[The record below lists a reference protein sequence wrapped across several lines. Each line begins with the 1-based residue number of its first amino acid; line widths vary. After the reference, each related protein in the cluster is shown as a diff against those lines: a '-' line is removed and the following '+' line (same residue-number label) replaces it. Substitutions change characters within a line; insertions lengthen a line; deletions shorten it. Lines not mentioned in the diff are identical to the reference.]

1 MSGLWMLASVMGP
14 AMGAQS
20 GSPGIWMCGVQV
32 AKRAA
37 SPASFPPSVMV
48 TSLVSGVRCC
58 FCGVGAVRGSAW
70 CWGLSY

>member
-48 TSLVSGVRCC
+48 EVTLV
-58 FCGVGAVRGSAW
+58 
-70 CWGLSY
+70 